1 MKHLF
6 LWYFRSNLLI
16 RIILGLFLGAACGI
30 IFGPSIGWVKPFGDI
45 FIRLLKMIVMP
56 VIIFTLVVGAASIH
70 PARLG
75 RIGIKALAIY
85 TITTAFAVT
94 LGLLF
99 GNLFK
104 PGKGMELAEVTDGGA
119 KATEFAPPSLMD
131 TFMNIVPTNP
141 FGAVTEGNILPVI
154 FFCLLF
160 GIGLAYV
167 RNNDKQEVKKAGD
180 TLFSLFNA
188 GAEVMYMVVHWILQ
202 YAPIG
207 VFALIAEVFG
217 KQGAEAFGPL
227 AMITGAIYIG
237 FLTHIFLVY
246 GIALSLFKINPFQ
259 FFAKAK
265 ETTITGFVTRSSGG
279 TLPVSLD
286 IAEHKMGIS
295 KGVFS
300 FSLPLGATI
309 NMDGTAIYQGVCAI
323 FVGFAIGSPLT
334 FENQLTVI
342 ATAVLASIGT
352 AGVPGAGA
360 IMLMMV
366 LNSIGLKIEPGTAV
380 AAAYAMIFGIDALLD
395 MGRTACNVT
404 GDLAVTCVVA
414 KTEDAMDM
422 SYWKHDT
429 PVD

>member
-1 MKHLF
+1 M
-6 LWYFRSNLLI
+6 
-16 RIILGLFLGAACGI
+16 LGLVLGAACGV
-30 IFGPSIGWVKPFGDI
+30 IFGPSMGWVKPFGDI

-75 RIGIKALAIY
+75 RVGIKALAFY
-85 TITTAFAVT
+85 TVTTAFAVS

-99 GNLFK
+99 GNFFK
-104 PGKGMELAEVTDGGA
+104 PGKGMELAA
-119 KATEFAPPSLMD
+119 AATAGPEKTAFEPPSLLD

-141 FGAVTEGNILPVI
+141 FAAVTEGNILPVI

-167 RNNDKQEVKKAGD
+167 KNSDKQEVRHAGE
-180 TLFSLFNA
+180 TLFAFFNA
-188 GAEVMYMVVHWILQ
+188 GAEVMYLVVHWILQ

-217 KQGAEAFGPL
+217 KQGAQAFGPL
-227 AMITGAIYIG
+227 AMITGAIYAGYII
-237 FLTHIFLVY
+237 HIFIVY
-246 GIALSLFKINPFQ
+246 GTALSLFRINPLR

-295 KGVFS
+295 RGVFS

-334 FENQLTVI
+334 FDNQLTVI

-404 GDLAVTCVVA
+404 GDLAVTCIVA

-422 SYWKHDT
+422 TYWQDEKT
-429 PVD
+429 PDD